1 MATILTDVNILQE
14 ADQFSEMIVSS
25 DVFQHY
31 IQIKQEVQHD
41 KEAQVMLEDFQAL
54 KEKYAEVQRFGK
66 YHPDFRETSSAV
78 REFKRK
84 LDTHPLIS
92 AYKTA
97 EKELENLLNEIS
109 QTIAFAVSKDIKVP
123 TGNPFF
129 DQATSCSGGC
139 GSGGS
144 CGCN

>member
-1 MATILTDVNILQE
+1 MATVVTDVNILQE
-14 ADQFSEMIVSS
+14 AEQFSEMIVSS

-31 IQIKQEVQHD
+31 IQIKQDVQHD
-41 KEAQVMLEDFQAL
+41 KEAQAMIHDFQAL
-54 KEKYAEVQRFGK
+54 KEKYEDVQRFGK
-66 YHPDFRETSSAV
+66 YHPNFHEISRDV

-92 AYKTA
+92 AYKVA
-97 EKELENLLNEIS
+97 EKELEDLLNEIS
-109 QTIAFAVSKDIKVP
+109 QTIAFSVSKAIKVP

-129 DQATSCSGGC
+129 DQASSCSGGC